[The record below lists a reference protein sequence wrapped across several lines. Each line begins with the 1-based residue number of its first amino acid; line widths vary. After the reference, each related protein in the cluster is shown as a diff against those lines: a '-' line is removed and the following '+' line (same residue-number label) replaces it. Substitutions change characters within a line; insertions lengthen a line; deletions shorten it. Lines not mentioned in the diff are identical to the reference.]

1 MPVTTHSIASPEDQ
15 GATFVELFFDL
26 VFVFAITQV
35 THYAAHHL
43 DLSGILRTVA
53 VFWLIWL
60 AWSQYTWTL
69 NAANTDHQ
77 HVRVVTL
84 VATGVAFAMAFSV
97 ENAFAVSREDAAW
110 FSLSYVG
117 VRLLGL
123 TLYYR
128 VARGSADQR
137 AAIRAFAGLSL
148 AGLAAVVA
156 GGLLAPELR
165 IWLWLA
171 AIGLDLTAAGLV
183 GNRRGW
189 GVHPGHFAERHGLIV
204 IIALGESLIVAG
216 SALTDG
222 ASTEVLATGALAV
235 LLTCLLWWT
244 YFGWIRE
251 LLEEKLTELPDRDR
265 TRLGRDAYTI
275 LHFPLVSGII
285 ALAIGFEGA
294 FHPED
299 YTATQITGAVGVG
312 LALFMMATA
321 GALWRAVGCVLW
333 NRLAVLGVMLGVLT
347 FGPSSTPLHTLGIA
361 CIGLSII
368 VAIEQVT
375 VRRHLVRA

>member
-1 MPVTTHSIASPEDQ
+1 M
-15 GATFVELFFDL
+15 
-26 VFVFAITQV
+26 
-35 THYAAHHL
+35 
-43 DLSGILRTVA
+43 LRIRIIST
-53 VFWLIWL
+53 
-60 AWSQYTWTL
+60 
-69 NAANTDHQ
+69 
-77 HVRVVTL
+77 VTL
-84 VATGVAFAMAFSV
+84 AATGVAFAMAFS
-97 ENAFAVSREDAAW
+97 ASRGNAAW
-110 FSLSYVG
+110 FSFSYVG

-123 TLYYR
+123 SLYYR
-128 VARGSADQR
+128 VARGSSDQR
-137 AAIRAFAGLSL
+137 AAVRAFAGLSIV
-148 AGLAAVVA
+148 GLAAVVV
-156 GGLLAPELR
+156 GGLLDPELR

-171 AIGLDLTAAGLV
+171 AIGLDLAATGLV

-222 ASTEVLATGALAV
+222 ASAEVLATGAVAV

-251 LLEEKLTELPDRDR
+251 LLEEKLAGLPDQDR
-265 TRLGRDAYTI
+265 TRLARDAYSI
-275 LHFPLVSGII
+275 LHFPLVSGIV

-299 YTATQITGAVGVG
+299 YAATQITSAVGVG
-312 LALFMMATA
+312 LALFLIATA
-321 GALWRAVGCVLW
+321 AALWRAVRCVLW
-333 NRLAVLGVMLGVLT
+333 NRLAVLGVTLGVLT
-347 FGPSSTPLHTLGIA
+347 FSPSLAPLHTLGIA

-375 VRRHLVRA
+375 VRRHLASA